1 MISFTTSQPV
11 HWPPAASPVVAPVT
25 TVSAVQPT
33 QALSRDTQTGTNTGG
48 RDGQAQATR
57 VASGGKDA
65 AESTAP
71 PTAPLLPREPANGG
85 RENAPASQAEAAE
98 KAERLAAEAQ
108 AQEKAAQKLPLQ
120 DVLTSV
126 WKASAAVVDVVLG
139 REQQLQA
146 AAAADKAT
154 AVAPAGAF
162 APVATGTSP
171 AQVTA
176 TAVPTAVPNN
186 NAAPTQPGEG
196 RSGQEPVAY
205 TEQGTSSWA
214 PLEAG
219 SLISH
224 RV

>member
-11 HWPPAASPVVAPVT
+11 HWPPAASPVVAPVAS
-25 TVSAVQPT
+25 VSAVQPT
-33 QALSRDTQTGTNTGG
+33 QATSRDTQTGANTGG

-57 VASGGKDA
+57 LASGGKDTT
-65 AESTAP
+65 ESTAL
-71 PTAPLLPREPANGG
+71 PTAPLLPREQAEGG
-85 RENAPASQAEAAE
+85 RENAPSSQAETAE

-108 AQEKAAQKLPLQ
+108 AQEKAEQKRPLQ

-146 AAAADKAT
+146 AAAAGSAT
-154 AVAPAGAF
+154 GVGPSGVI
-162 APVATGTSP
+162 APVATDTTQ
-171 AQVTA
+171 AEVTG

-186 NAAPTQPGEG
+186 AAPTPPGEG

-219 SLISH
+219 SLISR

>member
-11 HWPPAASPVVAPVT
+11 HWPPAASPVVAPVAI
-25 TVSAVQPT
+25 VSAVQPT
-33 QALSRDTQTGTNTGG
+33 RALSRDTQTGTNTGG

-57 VASGGKDA
+57 MASGGKDA

-71 PTAPLLPREPANGG
+71 STAPLLPREQADGG
-85 RENAPASQAEAAE
+85 RENAPTSQAEAAE
-98 KAERLAAEAQ
+98 KAERLAAEAL

-146 AAAADKAT
+146 AAAESAT
-154 AVAPAGAF
+154 GVGPSAAI
-162 APVATGTSP
+162 APVASDTSP

-176 TAVPTAVPNN
+176 TVVPTAVPN

-219 SLISH
+219 SLISR

>member
-11 HWPPAASPVVAPVT
+11 HWPPAASPVVAPVAI
-25 TVSAVQPT
+25 VSAVQPT

-71 PTAPLLPREPANGG
+71 PTAPLLPREQTDGG
-85 RENAPASQAEAAE
+85 RENAPTSQAEAAE
-98 KAERLAAEAQ
+98 KAERLAAEAL

-146 AAAADKAT
+146 AAAESAT
-154 AVAPAGAF
+154 GVGPSAAI
-162 APVATGTSP
+162 APVASDTSP

-176 TAVPTAVPNN
+176 TVVPTAVPN

-219 SLISH
+219 SLISR

>member
-11 HWPPAASPVVAPVT
+11 HWPPAASPVVAPVAI
-25 TVSAVQPT
+25 VSAVQPT

-71 PTAPLLPREPANGG
+71 PTAPLLPREQAEGN
-85 RENAPASQAEAAE
+85 RESAPASQAEAAE

-146 AAAADKAT
+146 AAAESAT
-154 AVAPAGAF
+154 GVGPSAAI
-162 APVATGTSP
+162 APVASDTSP

-176 TAVPTAVPNN
+176 TVVPTAVPN

-219 SLISH
+219 SLISR

>member
-33 QALSRDTQTGTNTGG
+33 QPISRDTQTGTNTGG

-71 PTAPLLPREPANGG
+71 PTAPLLPREPADGG
-85 RENAPASQAEAAE
+85 RESAPTSQAEAAE
-98 KAERLAAEAQ
+98 KAERLAAEAL

-146 AAAADKAT
+146 AAVADKAT
-154 AVAPAGAF
+154 GVAPAGAT
-162 APVATGTSP
+162 APVTTDTSP
-171 AQVTA
+171 AQVSG
-176 TAVPTAVPNN
+176 TAVPAAVPNN
-186 NAAPTQPGEG
+186 AASTPPGEG

-219 SLISH
+219 SLISR

>member
-11 HWPPAASPVVAPVT
+11 HWPPAASPVVAPVAI
-25 TVSAVQPT
+25 VSAVQPT

-71 PTAPLLPREPANGG
+71 PTAPLLPREQAEGN
-85 RENAPASQAEAAE
+85 RESAPASQAEAAE

-139 REQQLQA
+139 REQQLQVAESSTGVGLSA
-146 AAAADKAT
+146 AIT
-154 AVAPAGAF
+154 
-162 APVATGTSP
+162 PVATDTGP
-171 AQVTA
+171 AQVTG
-176 TAVPTAVPNN
+176 TAGPTSVSN
-186 NAAPTQPGEG
+186 NAASTQAGEG
-196 RSGQEPVAY
+196 RPGQEPVAY
-205 TEQGTSSWA
+205 TEQGASSWA

-219 SLISH
+219 SLISR

>member
-33 QALSRDTQTGTNTGG
+33 QPISRDTQTGTNTGG

-71 PTAPLLPREPANGG
+71 PTAPLLPREPADGG
-85 RENAPASQAEAAE
+85 RESAPTSQAEAAE
-98 KAERLAAEAQ
+98 KAERLAAEAL
-108 AQEKAAQKLPLQ
+108 AQEKAAHKQPLQ

-146 AAAADKAT
+146 AAVADKAT
-154 AVAPAGAF
+154 GVAPAGALV
-162 APVATGTSP
+162 PVTTDTSP
-171 AQVTA
+171 AQVSG
-176 TAVPTAVPNN
+176 TAVPAAVPNN
-186 NAAPTQPGEG
+186 AVSTPPGEG

-219 SLISH
+219 SLISR